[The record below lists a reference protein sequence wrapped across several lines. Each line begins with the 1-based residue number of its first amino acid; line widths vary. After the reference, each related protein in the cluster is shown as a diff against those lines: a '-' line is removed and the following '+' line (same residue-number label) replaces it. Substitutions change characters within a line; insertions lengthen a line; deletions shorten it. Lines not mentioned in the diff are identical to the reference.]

1 MKTALFYPVS
11 YSSERQEEKSSSLRG
26 ANKRAYFGK
35 ISGHAMSPLFFGGTK
50 TPTILLFRG
59 KRRRCAGDSINL
71 LLVVWLLPLRGVGYT
86 IQMIMKG
93 KYLKRRRYFPFPFSL
108 GWTVIDSKLKGKVY
122 YLLRP
127 FSLGWTININRL
139 LVVRNLYCM
148 SLFLLLPRAA
158 KDLYASFRKNR
169 RFFPCLACNSEILCK
184 FAM

>member
-50 TPTILLFRG
+50 TPTIPLFRG

-127 FSLGWTININRL
+127 FSLGWTININSFVAADSRSWPDCKVGRKKCFL
-139 LVVRNLYCM
+139 GREKVRCRVV
-148 SLFLLLPRAA
+148 A
-158 KDLYASFRKNR
+158 KKWARKVG
-169 RFFPCLACNSEILCK
+169 IG
-184 FAM
+184 